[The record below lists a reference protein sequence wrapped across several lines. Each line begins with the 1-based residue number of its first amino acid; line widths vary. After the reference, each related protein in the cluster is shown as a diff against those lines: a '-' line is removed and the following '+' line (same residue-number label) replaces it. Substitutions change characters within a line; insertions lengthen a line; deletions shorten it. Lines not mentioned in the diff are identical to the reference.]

1 MKPNNFFKFAFV
13 CLLIMMSTN
22 GCSRSINY
30 LLFHSDRIPLRS
42 DEQMVADFQRHKPES
57 IALMKQ
63 CESEQI
69 TDKSGTNYAVELFL
83 HCNSKVKGKDAH
95 EMANYMSSLNL
106 QYVAK
111 KFTEPEHPSRQFKG
125 VPYLFMVQQ
134 SIYDEYD
141 TIVEEKGYIFSASPI
156 ETNVLTTGSLSQF
169 EQVLD
174 IRGRKDMSEIWRFKQ
189 IEPNWYLYYRN
200 FFRAH

>member
-1 MKPNNFFKFAFV
+1 MRLHDFFRVGLGFWLAII
-13 CLLIMMSTN
+13 CITSCASET
-22 GCSRSINY
+22 
-30 LLFHSDRIPLRS
+30 RIPLKS

-63 CESEQI
+63 CASEPV
-69 TDKSGTNYAVELFL
+69 SGGGSTNYTIESFL
-83 HCNSKVKGKDAH
+83 HCNSNVKGKDAH
-95 EMANYMSSLNL
+95 EMANYMGSLNL
-106 QYVAK
+106 QYVAR

-134 SIYDEYD
+134 VIYDDYD
-141 TIVEEKGYIFSASPI
+141 TMVEEKGYIFSASPI

-169 EQVLD
+169 EQKLD
-174 IRGRKDMSEIWRFKQ
+174 PRGRKDMSEIWRFKQ
-189 IEPNWYLYYRN
+189 IEPNWYLYYRH